1 MVFASRM
8 ACILLCAG
16 RSSRFAGGSKLE
28 ANLGGKPVGDHVSG
42 LLAVMPFAARI
53 AVVSQTGFRPHAHDF
68 TITENSNP
76 ASGLGHSLSLG
87 LRALGDLDVDA
98 VLIALADMPLVSA
111 RHLCRLIAAYDA
123 IGDIVGSSSGTTPMP
138 PAIFPKASF
147 PDLLNSQGDKGART
161 LLAKAQ
167 LVLASADELLD
178 IDTEDDLAR
187 AEDLLRSVTRQ
198 SA

>member
-28 ANLGGKPVGDHVSG
+28 ANLGGKPVGDHMAD
-42 LLAVMPFAARI
+42 LLAAMPFAARI
-53 AVVSQTGFRPHAHDF
+53 AVVSRAGFRTSARDF
-68 TITENSNP
+68 TLVENSDP

-87 LRALGDLDVDA
+87 LKALGDLDVDS

-111 RHLCRLIAAYDA
+111 RHLSALIAEYDA
-123 IGDIVGSSSGTTPMP
+123 TRNTVGSGNGTALMP

-147 PDLLNSQGDKGART
+147 PELLNSQGDKGART
-161 LLAKAQ
+161 LLAKAR
-167 LVLASADELLD
+167 LVPASADELLD

-187 AEDLLRSVTRQ
+187 AEDLLRSATRQ